1 MDWMT
6 ALVMA
11 VWGFVSGLVVP
22 DVIRTLPEP
31 EPDRPLTDEEN
42 GGPSNGD
49 DGSPEAEHPE
59 EPEQPEEPEE
69 PKELYVDIAAIR
81 GLRLGSAI
89 AGALIAGLIGA
100 RLGGGAG
107 TITWAYLTP
116 VAIALAIVDWRTK
129 LLPTRIIAPS
139 YVVVLVIISVATLIE
154 GDATDLIRAGYGWAI
169 AGGAFLV
176 LWIANP
182 GGLGYGDVRLS
193 GLLGLATGYLGWGEL
208 LTSTFAGFLLGGLG
222 GAVLVILRVID
233 RRSNPFGP
241 WMLIGALIGV
251 LFGADVAAWYT
262 S

>member
-11 VWGFVSGLVVP
+11 AWGFISGLVVP
-22 DVIRTLPEP
+22 DVIRALPEP
-31 EPDRPLTDEEN
+31 EPDRPLTDEEK
-42 GGPSNGD
+42 GGSSD
-49 DGSPEAEHPE
+49 DEGGTPAE
-59 EPEQPEEPEE
+59 EQPEEAEEFQE

-81 GLRLGSAI
+81 GLRFGSAI

-100 RLGGGAG
+100 RLGGGWG

-139 YVVVLVIISVATLIE
+139 YVVVLVLFTVATLIQ

-169 AGGAFLV
+169 AGGTFLV
-176 LWIANP
+176 LWIVNP

-222 GAVLVILRVID
+222 GAVLVILRLID